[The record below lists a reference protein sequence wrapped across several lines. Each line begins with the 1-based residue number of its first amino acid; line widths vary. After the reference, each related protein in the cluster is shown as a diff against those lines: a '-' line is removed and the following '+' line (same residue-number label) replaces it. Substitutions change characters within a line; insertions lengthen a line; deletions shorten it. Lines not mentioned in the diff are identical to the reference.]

1 MFQMATRRKVQD
13 RTGAIRRA
21 VIQCVTDMGF
31 SPHFEAGKRSIKVS
45 YRQPSRMKS
54 LKPVYMTVAEVE
66 ILSIEEGAYRILVRP
81 RLYGHD
87 RPKVDELIECLKAK
101 IVEGG
106 QLEVV
111 IER

>member
-1 MFQMATRRKVQD
+1 MLQVTTRIMVED
-13 RTGAIRRA
+13 RTIAVRRA
-21 VIQCVTDMGF
+21 VIQGVTDLGL
-31 SPHFEAGKRSIKVS
+31 SPHFEAGKRSIKVR

-54 LKPVYMTVAEVE
+54 LKPVYVTVAEVE
-66 ILSIEEGAYRILVRP
+66 ILSIEDGVCRIMVRP

-101 IVEGG
+101 TVEGG
-106 QLEVV
+106 QMEVV

>member
-31 SPHFEAGKRSIKVS
+31 SPQFEAGKRPIKVS
-45 YRQPSRMKS
+45 YRQPSRMES
-54 LKPVYMTVAEVE
+54 LKPVYVTVAEVE
-66 ILSIEEGAYRILVRP
+66 ISSIEDGVCRILVRP

-101 IVEGG
+101 TVEGG

>member
-1 MFQMATRRKVQD
+1 MLQMVTRRVVQD

-31 SPHFEAGKRSIKVS
+31 SPQFEAGKRPIKVS
-45 YRQPSRMKS
+45 YRQPSRMES
-54 LKPVYMTVAEVE
+54 LKLVYMTGAEVE